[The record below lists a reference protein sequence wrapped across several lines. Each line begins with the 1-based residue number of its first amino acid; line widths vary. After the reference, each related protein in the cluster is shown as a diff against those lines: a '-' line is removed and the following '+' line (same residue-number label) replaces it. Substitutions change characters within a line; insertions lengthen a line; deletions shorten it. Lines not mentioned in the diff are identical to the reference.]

1 MISASSFS
9 RRPAVGIFVRA
20 AMAFAVLVTSA
31 VATDPAPALNDIST
45 YTWCAA
51 EGQSFALS
59 APCDVA
65 YGANG
70 KFVFKAA
77 QCGTVSFS
85 NATFGDPIGGVAKAG
100 YYRFAF
106 GLQDISTYTK
116 CANEWESFT
125 LPRMCD
131 VAYGANGKFVFKPA
145 QSGTVVFNNATF
157 GDPIG
162 GVAKAGY
169 YRLPICVAGTGTGLT
184 GDYADQKGARVRRL
198 DSSID
203 FAWGFGSP
211 DPSIAVDYFR
221 ARWSGQIQ
229 TRYDGECTLS
239 ILSDDG
245 VSVYLD
251 GKQLINDVT
260 GRTSQ
265 RENIC
270 TFTSLAGQ
278 KHDLRIDFIELTSV
292 TGISLRWKRG
302 NEAFS
307 VVPTACLY
315 PYDVANVLPTSST
328 VSPAFI
334 EGFYG
339 VTLPTMSV
347 GTVSDL
353 GETRFYGNI
362 PLSATTA
369 TSVTLR
375 DGSTTA
381 TRAITWTPTLLA
393 NGASV
398 VVRPGD
404 ALLLKATS
412 AGNMII
418 NKGYAAFRAN
428 SPIAAGQTIPV
439 TFPEP
444 GTYTILENDAAG
456 NRLVEMTVRVPGVVA
471 EAAPIACAVDF
482 ARVKDLTLVGAADKD
497 LITWSASDPWM
508 QVAPIAVASAPATQV
523 RLTLKPTWNWA
534 VRLVGRIN
542 GENGAILSSKVVRP
556 FVLTTDAK
564 QAIYTEMVYADG
576 SLLCRVDLSMT
587 PLVPGLDTQIYA
599 AVSGLTF
606 DDSTTVRWI
615 TSNDFTLNNGQ
626 GVYRFRLIIAP
637 SVSSRSCHWYVA
649 YDKGVQ
655 VSP

>member
-1 MISASSFS
+1 
-9 RRPAVGIFVRA
+9 
-20 AMAFAVLVTSA
+20 MAFAILVTSA

-45 YTWCAA
+45 YTWCSA

-77 QCGTVSFS
+77 QCGTVTF
-85 NATFGDPIGGVAKAG
+85 NGAAFGDPIQGVAKAG

-157 GDPIG
+157 GDPIS

-169 YRLPICVAGTGTGLT
+169 YRLPLCVAGNGTGLT

-239 ILSDDG
+239 ILSDDR

-302 NEAFS
+302 SEAFS

-315 PYDVANVLPTSST
+315 PYDVASVLPASST

-339 VTLPTMSV
+339 VTLPTLNV

-362 PLSATTA
+362 PLSATAA
-369 TSVTLR
+369 TSVTLI

-381 TRAITWTPTLLA
+381 TRAITWTPTLLT

-428 SPIAAGQTIPV
+428 SPIAAGQAIPV
-439 TFPEP
+439 TFSEP

-508 QVAPIAVASAPATQV
+508 LVAPVAVASAPATQV
-523 RLTLKPTWNWA
+523 RLTIKPTWNWA

-556 FVLTTDAK
+556 FTLMSLSQKVINGI
-564 QAIYTEMVYADG
+564 QRFSDG
-576 SLLCRVDLSMT
+576 SLLCETGLVMT
-587 PLVPGLDTQIYA
+587 PLVPGLDIEVKVISGG
-599 AVSGLTF
+599 VSF
-606 DDSTTVRWI
+606 DDSSLVRWAN
-615 TSNDFTLNNGQ
+615 TQAFVDNGT
-626 GVYRFRLIIAP
+626 GAKWIFRLIKAP
-637 SVSSRSCHWYVA
+637 GAITSVCHSWVTYQN
-649 YDKGVQ
+649 GVQ
-655 VSP
+655 VSR

>member
-1 MISASSFS
+1 MILTTKAPIMISASLSS
-9 RRPAVGIFVRA
+9 RRTVVGNFVRA
-20 AMAFAVLVTSA
+20 AMAFAVLITSA

-51 EGQSFALS
+51 EGQSFALT

-70 KFVFKAA
+70 QFVFKAA
-77 QCGTVSFS
+77 QCGTVSFN

-169 YRLPICVAGTGTGLT
+169 YRLPVCVAGTGTGLT

-270 TFTSLAGQ
+270 TFTSLA
-278 KHDLRIDFIELTSV
+278 
-292 TGISLRWKRG
+292 
-302 NEAFS
+302 
-307 VVPTACLY
+307 
-315 PYDVANVLPTSST
+315 
-328 VSPAFI
+328 
-334 EGFYG
+334 
-339 VTLPTMSV
+339 
-347 GTVSDL
+347 
-353 GETRFYGNI
+353 
-362 PLSATTA
+362 
-369 TSVTLR
+369 
-375 DGSTTA
+375 
-381 TRAITWTPTLLA
+381 
-393 NGASV
+393 
-398 VVRPGD
+398 
-404 ALLLKATS
+404 
-412 AGNMII
+412 
-418 NKGYAAFRAN
+418 
-428 SPIAAGQTIPV
+428 
-439 TFPEP
+439 
-444 GTYTILENDAAG
+444 
-456 NRLVEMTVRVPGVVA
+456 
-471 EAAPIACAVDF
+471 
-482 ARVKDLTLVGAADKD
+482 
-497 LITWSASDPWM
+497 
-508 QVAPIAVASAPATQV
+508 
-523 RLTLKPTWNWA
+523 
-534 VRLVGRIN
+534 
-542 GENGAILSSKVVRP
+542 
-556 FVLTTDAK
+556 
-564 QAIYTEMVYADG
+564 
-576 SLLCRVDLSMT
+576 
-587 PLVPGLDTQIYA
+587 
-599 AVSGLTF
+599 
-606 DDSTTVRWI
+606 
-615 TSNDFTLNNGQ
+615 
-626 GVYRFRLIIAP
+626 
-637 SVSSRSCHWYVA
+637 
-649 YDKGVQ
+649 
-655 VSP
+655 